1 MTGFILVYITAKDL
15 EEARNIADTLVKE
28 KLVACAN
35 VIPKIES
42 VFWWKEKIEKQN
54 EVAIIAKT
62 REDLSESVI
71 KRVKE
76 LHSYEI
82 PCIVTLPISGGNEDF
97 LKWVGEETK
106 G

>member
-42 VFWWKEKIEKQN
+42 VFWWKGKIEKQD

-62 REDLSESVI
+62 REDLSERLI

-97 LKWVGEETK
+97 LKWIEEETRE
-106 G
+106 